1 MRNRYSWKTL
11 IGEIIIAIIG
21 LAYIIPLYFV
31 FNTSVKTSKEVFA
44 STMGLPEQMQW
55 ENFKTVW
62 EKGVAKGLVNSLII
76 TLISVAILVILG
88 AMASYVIARRT
99 NWLTKTVYWLTLL
112 GIMIPFQLSI
122 IFIYYVFAKAGLT
135 GNRIGMI
142 LLWSGVWMP
151 MTIVL
156 YTGFMRQLP
165 KDYEE
170 AARIDGA
177 RPWRIFW
184 KVVFPLQ
191 RPVTGTV
198 AVVMGLFTWNDFF
211 ASNIFL
217 GGSKIMTL
225 PVAIYQ
231 FVGQYVSK
239 WNLIFAAVLVAI
251 VPVIVLFLFTQ
262 RQMIKGFAGGM
273 KG

>member
-1 MRNRYSWKTL
+1 MRNHYTWKTL

-31 FNTSVKTSKEVFA
+31 FNTSVKTSKEVFE

-55 ENFKTVW
+55 ENFRTVW
-62 EKGVAKGLVNSLII
+62 EKGVAQGLVNSLII
-76 TLISVAILVILG
+76 TLVSVAILVILG
-88 AMASYVIARRT
+88 AMVSYVIARRT
-99 NWLTKTVYWLTLL
+99 NWLTKTVYWLALL

-142 LLWSGVWMP
+142 ILWSGVWMP
-151 MTIVL
+151 MTIIL

-177 RPWRIFW
+177 SPWKIFW

>member
-1 MRNRYSWKTL
+1 MRNHYTWKTL
-11 IGEIIIAIIG
+11 IGEIILALLG
-21 LAYIIPLYFV
+21 LCYILPLYFV
-31 FNTSVKTSKEVFA
+31 FTTAVKSDKEVF
-44 STMGLPEQMQW
+44 STAMGFPADFHW

-76 TLISVAILVILG
+76 TLVSVVILVILG
-88 AMASYVIARRT
+88 AMVSYVIARRT
-99 NWLTKTVYWLTLL
+99 NWLTKTVYWLALV

-122 IFIYYVFAKAGLT
+122 VFIYFVFAKMGLT
-135 GNRIGMI
+135 GNHIGMI
-142 LLWSGVWMP
+142 ILWSGVWMP
-151 MTIVL
+151 MTIIL
-156 YTGFMRQLP
+156 YTGFMRTLP

-177 RPWRIFW
+177 SPWKIFW

-191 RPVTGTV
+191 RPITGTV
-198 AVVMGLFTWNDFF
+198 AVVIGLYTWNDFF

-217 GGSKIMTL
+217 GGSKVMTL

-239 WNLIFAAVLVAI
+239 WNLIFTAVLVAI
-251 VPVIVLFLFTQ
+251 VPVIILFIFTQ
-262 RQMIKGFAGGM
+262 KQMIKGFAGGM

>member
-1 MRNRYSWKTL
+1 MRKHYTWKTL
-11 IGEIIIAIIG
+11 IGEIIIAVIG

-31 FNTSVKTSKEVFA
+31 FTTSVKTSKDVFK
-44 STMGLPEQMQW
+44 STMGLPEHLEW

-142 LLWSGVWMP
+142 ILWSGVWMP
-151 MTIVL
+151 MTIIL

-177 RPWRIFW
+177 KPWRIFW